1 MEELRFIMK
10 YIKRHKWHYAA
21 GIVTLFVVDFANLY
35 IPRITGAV
43 TDGLTD
49 HTLDWNGVK
58 NCLLGLLLLGLTLAV
73 GRFLWRY
80 FLFGSARKIEKEL
93 RNDMFA
99 HLEKMSV
106 DYFNENK
113 TGDLMTRFTSDLNA
127 IRMAIGMAVI
137 SAFDATVMTVMVI
150 GQMMVYV
157 NVKLTLLALIPMVV
171 ICVGT
176 IYYGKVIHARYM
188 ERQEAVSDLTDYVQ
202 ESFSGIR
209 VIKAFVREQA
219 QLKAFTKANEKT
231 RDKNLSLVRLQAVV
245 MPLLEVFIGISSLV
259 TLIYGGYLAIV
270 GEITLGRFVAFHQ
283 YVNMLVW
290 PMLACGE
297 AINTFAQGGAS
308 IKRVRAVMEEE
319 PGVRDLFPEEQQ
331 PSGQQ
336 GAGRG
341 KSAALA
347 KGRLEAETRRGKQPP
362 RTGLPLTGEI
372 TFSHLTYTH
381 KGALQPDLRDVCLEI
396 PAGTTLAVIG
406 RTGSG
411 KSTLVNLMLRLYN
424 TDQGM
429 ILLDG
434 RDINSIPLKELRR
447 QIAYVP
453 QDNFL
458 FSDTLKANI
467 AFGVEGQDMERIVA
481 AAKAACIHDSIMEFP
496 DKYDTMVGE
505 RGVTLS
511 GGQKQRSSIARALMK
526 DAPILILDDALSAV
540 DTDTE
545 EQLLRNLQENRRGK
559 TTILIAHRIST
570 IQHAD
575 VILVLE
581 EGRAEEVGNH
591 ARLMEQ
597 KGIYYEMFEKQQ
609 LEAAMG
615 EQRAALHR
623 EYQDEPH
630 PSREEAGDMP
640 PKGVEQEPGR
650 AGTPRGQE
658 TWREG
663 PGSEEGGITQHAPG
677 KDRAAGKEAE

>member
-1 MEELRFIMK
+1 MEEVRFIMQ
-10 YIKRHKWHYAA
+10 YIKKHKWQYIA
-21 GIVTLFVVDFANLY
+21 GIITLFVVDFANLY
-35 IPRITGAV
+35 IPRITGAI
-43 TDGLTD
+43 TDGLTA

-58 NCLLGLLLLGLTLAV
+58 GCLLGLLLLGLTLAL
-73 GRFLWRY
+73 GRFLWRF
-80 FLFGSARKIEKEL
+80 FLFGASRNIEKEL

-137 SAFDATVMTVMVI
+137 STFDATVMTVMVI

-157 NVKLTLLALIPMVV
+157 NLKLTLLALIPMLV
-171 ICVGT
+171 ICGGT

-209 VIKAFVREQA
+209 VIKAFVREKA
-219 QLKAFTKANEKT
+219 QLKAFTRANEKT
-231 RDKNLSLVRLQAVV
+231 KGKNLALVKIQAIV
-245 MPLLEVFIGISSLV
+245 MPLLEVFIGLSSLV
-259 TLIYGGYLAIV
+259 TLIYGGYLAII

-290 PMLACGE
+290 PMIACGD

-308 IKRVRAVMEEE
+308 IKRVRAVMETE
-319 PGVRDLFPEEQQ
+319 PGVRDLLVEEPREAELQTAEEKD
-331 PSGQQ
+331 
-336 GAGRG
+336 GADKG
-341 KSAALA
+341 KSASQA
-347 KGRLEAETRRGKQPP
+347 KIRLEAMTRQKAEGACGKQA
-362 RTGLPLTGEI
+362 PLTGQI
-372 TFSHLTYTH
+372 TLAHLTYTH
-381 KGALQPDLRDVCLEI
+381 KGAPEPALRDICLEV

-411 KSTLVNLMLRLYN
+411 KSTLVDLMLRLYN
-424 TDQGM
+424 TEPGM

-434 RDINSIPLKELRR
+434 RDIRTIPLEKLRS

-458 FSDTLKANI
+458 FSDTLRGNI
-467 AFGVEGQDMERIVA
+467 AFGAENQDMEQIVA
-481 AAKAACIHDSIMEFP
+481 ATKAACIHDSIMEFP
-496 DKYDTMVGE
+496 EGYETVVGE

-545 EQLLRNLQENRRGK
+545 EQLLRNLHENRQGR

-581 EGRAEEVGNH
+581 EGRAAEVGSH
-591 ARLMEQ
+591 TQLMEQ
-597 KGIYYEMFEKQQ
+597 KGIYFEMFEKQQ

-623 EYQDEPH
+623 E
-630 PSREEAGDMP
+630 
-640 PKGVEQEPGR
+640 
-650 AGTPRGQE
+650 
-658 TWREG
+658 W
-663 PGSEEGGITQHAPG
+663 
-677 KDRAAGKEAE
+677 GKEAE